1 MNKDLFK
8 LEARRI
14 ELRRLSVED
23 ISDEYLQ
30 TLNNI
35 EYMKYSRHS
44 MQFHTYESQHK
55 YITDFL
61 KTRNILLGIFHS
73 QTKALIGSLNCYISF
88 DSMELN
94 LGFLVFEKHANLGFV
109 SESLETV
116 MPYLAD
122 QFPNMTM
129 VIGTHKSN
137 VGMQKVAEKLGFI
150 QTDEKSENGA
160 ETLIYRRSAETTA
173 ITCQIPDFIL
183 SSHNVGVAVFDA
195 GGAQQVKYLVR
206 NLRNPVLVYAEGPA
220 VEIFNRADTKHTLLD
235 CLDSI
240 FHCDLILT
248 GSGWMSSLEKNVI
261 ERARGLGIPV
271 ITLLDHWVNYQER
284 FDGPANTPDALLVTN
299 LPAFNIATAK
309 FPGKVVW
316 QIPDFQLIY
325 YNEILFENFNE
336 RNCTLVLLE
345 PINQLNEGFEVT
357 LELLSTLINSAEEIS
372 HKFGSERI
380 LLRLHP
386 SQVSN
391 EEILQLIKVLGVNFE
406 ISKEIELVDDL
417 KNANCVIGINT
428 YGLYLASECNI
439 KTFSLFSGISGHW
452 TDYFP
457 KISSV
462 M

>member
-129 VIGTHKSN
+129 VIG
-137 VGMQKVAEKLGFI
+137 
-150 QTDEKSENGA
+150 
-160 ETLIYRRSAETTA
+160 Y
-173 ITCQIPDFIL
+173 
-183 SSHNVGVAVFDA
+183 
-195 GGAQQVKYLVR
+195 
-206 NLRNPVLVYAEGPA
+206 
-220 VEIFNRADTKHTLLD
+220 
-235 CLDSI
+235 
-240 FHCDLILT
+240 
-248 GSGWMSSLEKNVI
+248 
-261 ERARGLGIPV
+261 
-271 ITLLDHWVNYQER
+271 
-284 FDGPANTPDALLVTN
+284 
-299 LPAFNIATAK
+299 
-309 FPGKVVW
+309 
-316 QIPDFQLIY
+316 
-325 YNEILFENFNE
+325 
-336 RNCTLVLLE
+336 
-345 PINQLNEGFEVT
+345 
-357 LELLSTLINSAEEIS
+357 
-372 HKFGSERI
+372 
-380 LLRLHP
+380 
-386 SQVSN
+386 
-391 EEILQLIKVLGVNFE
+391 
-406 ISKEIELVDDL
+406 
-417 KNANCVIGINT
+417 
-428 YGLYLASECNI
+428 
-439 KTFSLFSGISGHW
+439 
-452 TDYFP
+452 
-457 KISSV
+457 
-462 M
+462 